1 MKFAALIICLATSV
15 HADTVVATR
24 SLPPNSILTATD
36 VGYSDTDI
44 TGTATEISA
53 IIGMETRVALYA
65 GRPIYMSDL
74 GFPAVVNRNQIIP
87 LIYDRGIVKIAT
99 EGRALDRAGPGEMIR
114 VMNINSR
121 STVTA
126 RIGMDGA
133 AYVGY

>member
-1 MKFAALIICLATSV
+1 MKYAAFILCLATSG
-15 HADTVVATR
+15 HAETVVATR
-24 SLPPNSILTATD
+24 SLPPNSILTAAD
-36 VGYSDTDI
+36 VRYADTHI
-44 TGTATEISA
+44 TGTATEMSA

-65 GRPIYMSDL
+65 GRPIYMSDI
-74 GFPAVVNRNQIIP
+74 GFPAVVNRNQIVP
-87 LIYDRGIVKIAT
+87 LIYDQGIVKIAT
-99 EGRALDRAGPGEMIR
+99 EGRALDRAGPGETIR

>member
-1 MKFAALIICLATSV
+1 MKYAAFILCLATSG
-15 HADTVVATR
+15 HAETVVATR
-24 SLPPNSILTATD
+24 SLPPNSILTAAD
-36 VGYSDTDI
+36 VRYADTHI
-44 TGTATEISA
+44 TGTAADMSA

-65 GRPIYMSDL
+65 GRPIYMSDI
-74 GFPAVVNRNQIIP
+74 GFPAVVNRNQIVP
-87 LIYDRGIVKIAT
+87 LIYDQGIVKIAT
-99 EGRALDRAGPGEMIR
+99 EGRALDRAGPGETIR